1 MRRPSA
7 TRRKPRER
15 ATPTRCA
22 AAADWLEA
30 AVPALTD
37 APASQD
43 RVVHDLRTAT
53 KRARA
58 LVRLFGPLLGHAVGR
73 AENARL
79 RDAAQALAGTREIAV
94 ARALLRKLRRKHGGR
109 DGAAIAA
116 GLHRLGRLAANP
128 PAAFEKHAAMQ
139 RARDVLHKT
148 VRRLRRISA
157 SEADFCAT
165 IEAGLLATHRRC
177 RKQMERARATG
188 DAAEFHEWRK
198 LVKRL
203 FYQLQLPALEKF
215 KPARR
220 LVRKLDAL
228 QERLGDAH
236 DVHALTVLLR
246 TNPAGLG
253 GAASTARLRR
263 LLAKRE
269 RKLHA
274 RCLRL
279 GAKLFAAKAM
289 DFADAIR
296 RGLRPLRKAARTA

>member
-1 MRRPSA
+1 MRPTST

-15 ATPTRCA
+15 ATPARCA
-22 AAADWLEA
+22 AAADWLAA
-30 AVPALTD
+30 AVPALTG

-58 LVRLFGPLLGHAVGR
+58 LVRLFGVLLGRTVGR

-79 RDAAQALAGTREIAV
+79 RDAARALAGTREISV
-94 ARALLRKLRRKHGGR
+94 ARALLRRLRRKHGGR
-109 DGAAIAA
+109 NRAAIEAA
-116 GLHRLGRLAANP
+116 LLGLGRLAATT
-128 PAAFEKHAAMQ
+128 PAAFEKHTAMQ
-139 RARDVLHKT
+139 RARDTLHRT
-148 VRRLRRISA
+148 VRRLRGISA
-157 SEADFCAT
+157 SEANSGAA

-177 RKQMERARATG
+177 RKQMNRARATG

-203 FYQLQLPALEKF
+203 FYQLQLPGLAES

-236 DVHALTVLLR
+236 DVHALAALLG
-246 TNPAGLG
+246 TQPAGLG
-253 GAASTARLRR
+253 GAASAARLLR

-269 RKLHA
+269 RRLHA

-279 GAKLFAAKAM
+279 GAKLFAGRTAG
-289 DFADAIR
+289 FRETVR
-296 RGLRPLRKAARTA
+296 RGRRPLREAARAA

>member
-1 MRRPSA
+1 MRPTSA
-7 TRRKPRER
+7 PRRASR
-15 ATPTRCA
+15 A
-22 AAADWLEA
+22 AAGDWLVA
-30 AVPALTD
+30 AVPELTVP
-37 APASQD
+37 PAAQD

-58 LVRLFGPLLGHAVGR
+58 LVRLFVPLLGSPVAR

-109 DGAAIAA
+109 DGAAIEAA
-116 GLHRLGRLAANP
+116 LHGLGRLAATA
-128 PAAFEKHAAMQ
+128 PAAAEKHAAMQ
-139 RARDVLHKT
+139 RARDVLHAT
-148 VRRLRRISA
+148 VRPLRQISA
-157 SEADFCAT
+157 SEANIAAT
-165 IEAGLLATHRRC
+165 VETGLLATHRRC
-177 RKQMERARATG
+177 RKQMQRARATSE
-188 DAAEFHEWRK
+188 AAEFHEWRK

-203 FYQLQLPALEKF
+203 FYQLQLPGLAAS

-236 DVHALTVLLR
+236 DVHALTTLLR
-246 TNPAGLG
+246 TNTAGLG
-253 GAASTARLRR
+253 GAASVARLLR
-263 LLAKRE
+263 LLAERE

-279 GAKLFAAKAM
+279 GAKLFAAKPAE
-289 DFADAIR
+289 FAETIR
-296 RGLRPLRKAARTA
+296 RGLRALRGAARTA

>member
-1 MRRPSA
+1 M
-7 TRRKPRER
+7 
-15 ATPTRCA
+15 
-22 AAADWLEA
+22 AADWLEA

-37 APASQD
+37 APAGQD
-43 RVVHDLRTAT
+43 RVVHELRTAT

-58 LVRLFGPLLGHAVGR
+58 LARLFGALLGSTVGR

-94 ARALLRKLRRKHGGR
+94 ARALLRKLRRRHGGR
-109 DGAAIAA
+109 DEAAVEAA
-116 GLHRLGRLAANP
+116 LHGLGKLAATA

-139 RARDVLHKT
+139 RARDTLHAT

-157 SEADFCAT
+157 TEDKAFAT
-165 IEAGLLATHRRC
+165 VEAGLRACHRRC

-188 DAAEFHEWRK
+188 GATEFHEWRK

-203 FYQLQLPALEKF
+203 FHQLQLPGLVES

-220 LVRKLDAL
+220 LVRKLAAL

-236 DVHALTVLLR
+236 DVHALATLLR
-246 TNPAGLG
+246 AKPAGLG
-253 GAASTARLRR
+253 GEKSAARLLR

-279 GAKLFAAKAM
+279 GAKLFAAKTA

-296 RGLRPLRKAARTA
+296 REEQPLREAAGTA

>member
-1 MRRPSA
+1 M
-7 TRRKPRER
+7 
-15 ATPTRCA
+15 

-109 DGAAIAA
+109 DGAAITAA
-116 GLHRLGRLAANP
+116 LHGLGRLAANP
-128 PAAFEKHAAMQ
+128 PAAFEKHAAMR
-139 RARDVLHKT
+139 RARDVLHRT

-165 IEAGLLATHRRC
+165 IEAGLLTTHRRC
-177 RKQMERARATG
+177 RKQRERARTTG

-203 FYQLQLPALEKF
+203 FYQLQLPGLAAS

-236 DVHALTVLLR
+236 DVHALVALLR
-246 TNPAGLG
+246 ANPVGLG
-253 GAASTARLRR
+253 GAASCARLLR
-263 LLAKRE
+263 LLDERE

-279 GAKLFAAKAM
+279 GGKLFAAKTAV
-289 DFADAIR
+289 FTDAIR
-296 RGLRPLRKAARTA
+296 RGLRPLRGAARTA